1 MKRAIPVDRTANTA
15 LAWRYPTR
23 IPAAQTI
30 RSPPMPGRAIAASA
44 DSDAGARTIIF
55 FGKRLAEKAGWD
67 IAHATA
73 HLRLIVANTTLER
86 GCSRWYDYSPWL
98 SFSSAA

>member
-1 MKRAIPVDRTANTA
+1 MINLRCRGDAFLCGRCDG
-15 LAWRYPTR
+15 
-23 IPAAQTI
+23 
-30 RSPPMPGRAIAASA
+30 SPEA
-44 DSDAGARTIIF
+44 TIIF

-73 HLRLIVANTTLER
+73 HLRLIIANTTLER